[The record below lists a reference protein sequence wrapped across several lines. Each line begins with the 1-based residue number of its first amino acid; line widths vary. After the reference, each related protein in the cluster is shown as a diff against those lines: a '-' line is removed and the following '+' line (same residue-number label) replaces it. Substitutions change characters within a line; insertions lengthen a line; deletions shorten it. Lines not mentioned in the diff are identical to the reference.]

1 MGFGGMTMAFL
12 HLARTPRALARLAL
26 ASTVIVAA
34 TYVGAASAQP
44 ADEPEK
50 VEKVVVTGS
59 RIKGTPENTELP
71 VDVITKDDLDKQGSP
86 SIVELVKQLP
96 VSTAALG
103 ETNQWDARASILS
116 VGTATVNL
124 RGLGAG
130 RTLVLLNGQRFTPS
144 PRTDGVD
151 VNMFPAGAI
160 GRIEILKE
168 GAAAIYGS
176 DAIAGVANFITRR
189 DIDGVEASGSYSYID
204 GSDGDYTG
212 NVSWGWVGESAN
224 LLLHVG
230 HQHRGE
236 LPVLERDW
244 AIRPYL
250 ENPQGGWSNY
260 GQPGTFFGGV
270 GAFRDPYCGTPGT
283 FSGFTGTTPI
293 CLFQLSQYYNLV
305 EKTDQTQIYAEANA
319 KLSDNI
325 ELHVEALVARTDV
338 PSLANSP
345 SSPALQA
352 PTSLTSSFP
361 GFYTVPIANPAAAAF
376 ATANPSLPPFFGVY
390 LPTFRPI
397 GIGGN
402 PLYDHETLQ
411 PKNRSDA
418 WRVVGQLEGD
428 FGEGTTWSTA
438 VNYSGDSNLVSSRDA
453 LVNRLQAAL
462 QGLGGPGC
470 PLTGGTPGVGPCKYF
485 NPFSSAIR
493 TNIITGQPNP
503 FFDPVLAADPRIG
516 NEDLAFMDWLTP
528 RLDVTSTT
536 RLLTWDADLTGDTG
550 LQLDGGS
557 IEWAAGLQYRRNQ
570 IEVDVDPFYDIDAFP
585 CIDSPNGNNGCVATG
600 QTTGPL
606 TFYVQYR
613 DILMT
618 TNTYGAFAELSL
630 PFSDNFQVQLGG
642 RFEDHEDAGTTLNPK
657 IAAKWQVVDWIA
669 LRGAF
674 DTSFREP
681 PPVVLNPTPLTS
693 IAFLGGAFRQIRTSG
708 NPNVDPE
715 EAESFNVGAILEPGN
730 LVATVDYWKVDFQ
743 KPIGVEPFGAMFDT
757 MFPAVGPN
765 RCGDPAYAQ
774 LQARMTFALDTC
786 SLANLRSININF
798 TNGSGVETSGIDF
811 AAQYTIPDV
820 WSGTFNIG
828 ADFAY
833 VLEYNVGATTV
844 AGVPNIQPAFD
855 AVGQLNYGS
864 SAFPLP
870 QWKGNGFLE
879 FATGD
884 HNFRVTAHYVD
895 GYLDER
901 TAIYVAPVNSNAGP
915 GGPGT
920 GTGAFNAANNVV
932 VTNGKFIDSTLTFD
946 FVYRVELPWE
956 STATFAV
963 FNVLDEDPSTARLD
977 LNYDPFTGNPVGRV
991 LKVGLS
997 KKF

>member
-1 MGFGGMTMAFL
+1 MAL
-12 HLARTPRALARLAL
+12 LDTGRAARALTTVAVLAI
-26 ASTVIVAA
+26 ASSPL
-34 TYVGAASAQP
+34 AASNAFAQAA
-44 ADEPEK
+44 ADQPEK

-71 VDVITKDDLDKQGSP
+71 VDVITRDDLNKQGSP
-86 SIVELVKQLP
+86 TIVELIKQLP

-176 DAIAGVANFITRR
+176 DAVAGVVNFITRR
-189 DIDGVEASGSYSYID
+189 DVDGLEVSGSYSYVD
-204 GSDGDYTG
+204 GSDGDFTG
-212 NVSWGWVGESAN
+212 NATWGWVGDNAN
-224 LLLHVG
+224 IMVHAG
-230 HQHRGE
+230 YQHRGE
-236 LPVLERDW
+236 LPVVERDW
-244 AIRPYL
+244 AVRPYL

-260 GQPGTFFGGV
+260 GMPGTFFGGF
-270 GAFRDPYCGTPGT
+270 GAFRDPYCGTAGT
-283 FSGFTGTTPI
+283 FPGFTGTTPI

-305 EKTDQTQIYAEANA
+305 EKTDQTQLYAEANA
-319 KLSDNI
+319 KLAPDI
-325 ELHVEALVARTDV
+325 DLHVEALVARTDV

-361 GFYTVPIANPAAAAF
+361 GFYTVPVTNPAAAAF
-376 ATANPSLPPFFGVY
+376 AAANPTMPPFLGVY

-397 GIGGN
+397 GVGGN

-418 WRVVGQLEGD
+418 WRIVGELEGE
-428 FGEGTTWSTA
+428 FGEGTTWSTSLS
-438 VNYSGDSNLVSSRDA
+438 YSGDSNLVSSRDA

-493 TNIITGQPNP
+493 TNIITGQANP

-516 NEDLAFMDWLTP
+516 NEDLAFMNWLTP

-536 RLLTWDADLTGDTG
+536 RLVTWDGGLTGDTG
-550 LQLDGGS
+550 VELGGGS
-557 IEWAAGLQYRRNQ
+557 IEWAFGVQYRRNN
-570 IEVDVDPFYDIDAFP
+570 IEVDVDPFYDIDSFP

-613 DILMT
+613 DINMT
-618 TNTYGAFAELSL
+618 TNTYAAFGELTL
-630 PFSDNFQVQLGG
+630 PFSEDLQVQLGG

-657 IAAKWQVVDWIA
+657 IAGKWQVFDALA
-669 LRGAF
+669 LRAAF

-715 EAESFNVGAILEPGN
+715 EAESFNIGAILEAAG
-730 LVATVDYWKVDFQ
+730 LVATIDYWNVNFE
-743 KPIGVEPFGAMFDT
+743 KPIGVEPFGAMFDK

-765 RCGDPAYAQ
+765 HCGDPAFAQ
-774 LQARMTFALDTC
+774 LQARMVFALDTC

-798 TNGSGVETSGIDF
+798 TNGAGVETSGIDF
-811 AAQYTIPDV
+811 AANYTIPDI
-820 WSGTFNIG
+820 WSGLVNIG
-828 ADFAY
+828 ADVAY
-833 VLEYNVGATTV
+833 VLEYKVGATSV
-844 AGVPNIQPAFD
+844 VGVPNIQPAFD

-864 SAFPLP
+864 TAFPLP
-870 QWKGNGFLE
+870 QWKGNGFIE
-879 FATGD
+879 YATGS
-884 HNFRVTAHYVD
+884 HNIRLAAHYVD

-901 TAIYVAPVNSNAGP
+901 TAIYVAPVNSNAGA

-920 GTGAFNAANNVV
+920 GTGPFNAANNVV
-932 VTNGKFIDSTLTFD
+932 VTGGKFIDSTLTFD
-946 FVYRVELPWE
+946 VIYRVDLPWD
-956 STATFAV
+956 ATGTLAV
-963 FNVLDEDPSTARLD
+963 LNILDEDPSAARLD
-977 LNYDPFTGNPVGRV
+977 LNYDPFTGNPLGRV
-991 LKVGLS
+991 IKVGIS
-997 KKF
+997 KEF